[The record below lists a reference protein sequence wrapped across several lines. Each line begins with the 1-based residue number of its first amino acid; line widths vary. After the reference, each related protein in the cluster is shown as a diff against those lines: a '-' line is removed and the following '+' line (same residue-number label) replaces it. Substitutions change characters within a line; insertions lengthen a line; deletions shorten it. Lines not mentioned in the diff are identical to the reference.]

1 MRKKKVKQET
11 AQNITQ
17 SAVDWTDITT
27 NPPPYYKIISL
38 KLKSGQVI
46 DDCARIPDQ
55 NGDYYVGALG
65 KDIKDVIQWRDF
77 EWQYPSMDDKKHKK
91 R

>member
-1 MRKKKVKQET
+1 MRKKKKQEQA
-11 AQNITQ
+11 AQNTTQ
-17 SAVDWTDITT
+17 SAVDWTDINT

-38 KLKSGQVI
+38 KLKSGKII

-55 NGDYYVGALG
+55 KGDYYVGALG
-65 KDIKDVIQWRDF
+65 NDIKDVSHWKDF
-77 EWQYPSMDDKKHKK
+77 EWKYPSMDDKNHRK